1 MSRNPFSS
9 PTPSDPRSART
20 IRRIVDAAARMFGD
34 EGYRGASM
42 NAVAKA
48 AGVSK
53 SLLHYHFS
61 SKEHL
66 LLEAQRATF
75 RQIHA
80 RFQDRFRRGDTG
92 TGTALEALDALWD
105 AVWDMRGW
113 TPFMVETMSLAAQN
127 APIRDHVDAFLDET
141 EPLLVESIRELFVND
156 QLVLPPER
164 LARMVR
170 TVLHGLVVELAYA
183 RNTDDLQVVD
193 QTYQDLRALFARVV
207 TTGPHR
213 EEDR

>member
-1 MSRNPFSS
+1 MSRNPFST
-9 PTPSDPRSART
+9 PTPSDPRTART
-20 IRRIVDAAARMFGD
+20 VRRILDAAARMFGD

-80 RFQDRFRRGDTG
+80 RFQDRFRRGERG

-141 EPLLVESIRELFVND
+141 EPLLVDSIQELFAD
-156 QLVLPPER
+156 QDLVLPPDR

-183 RNTDDLQVVD
+183 RNEGDLATVD
-193 QTYQDLRALFARVV
+193 RTYRDLRALFAQVV
-207 TTGPHR
+207 TTGPV
-213 EEDR
+213 EDR

>member
-1 MSRNPFSS
+1 MSRNPFAT
-9 PTPSDPRSART
+9 PTPTDPRTART
-20 IRRIVDAAARMFGD
+20 VRRILDAAARMFGD

-53 SLLHYHFS
+53 SLIHYHFS

-80 RFQDRFRRGDTG
+80 RFQDRFRRGERG

-141 EPLLVESIRELFVND
+141 EPLLVESIQELFAD
-156 QLVLPPER
+156 QDLVLPPDR
-164 LARMVR
+164 LARLVR
-170 TVLHGLVVELAYA
+170 TVLHGLVVEMSYA
-183 RNTDDLQVVD
+183 RNEGDLAIVD
-193 QTYQDLRALFARVV
+193 RTFRDLRALFAQVV
-207 TTGPHR
+207 TTGPQEHP
-213 EEDR
+213 